1 MTTPGPLELPWHAG
15 TTIRVR
21 HDDPHLGPLS
31 PMAARIGSAIA
42 LAHSVDGIARA
53 LEVTVGDRY
62 RVEVR
67 DRVVGLRRRV

>member
-1 MTTPGPLELPWHAG
+1 
-15 TTIRVR
+15 
-21 HDDPHLGPLS
+21 
-31 PMAARIGSAIA
+31 MAARIGSAIA